1 LPQKIENISQTTLV
15 VNNALLSCS
24 IATGCGRRVVEPAH
38 AEMMEE
44 YVRQNFKPDALV
56 EAQRVGNGIHIRAA
70 PKARLLP
77 QVGTALK

>member
-24 IATGCGRRVVEPAH
+24 IATSCGRRVVETAH

-56 EAQRVGNGIHIRAA
+56 EAQRIGNGIRMRAT
-70 PKARLLP
+70 